1 MKNDPERQGNVQMAD
16 IFDLFKKISSSEA
29 SKPLGNIEYIVVGL
43 GNPEKVY
50 ERTRHNA
57 GFMAIDAIAMRL
69 GVSLDRVKFSA
80 LVGEATIAD
89 KRVLLMK
96 PQTSMNLSGNAV
108 IEAARFYKIEPQNI
122 VVLSDDIT
130 LDVGR
135 LRVRRK
141 GTHGGHN
148 GLRSI
153 EARLSSQ
160 EYQRIKIGI
169 GAKPHPDYDLVNWVL
184 GNFSSEDM
192 VILGE
197 SFDKL
202 YEGLCKILSGDTEGA
217 MQICNAK

>member
-1 MKNDPERQGNVQMAD
+1 MAD
-16 IFDLFKKISSSEA
+16 IFELFKKISTGET
-29 SKPLGNIEYIVVGL
+29 SKSPANVEYIVVGL

-57 GFMAIDAIAMRL
+57 GFMAVDAIASRL
-69 GVSLDRVKFSA
+69 GVSLDRAKFSA
-80 LVGEATIAD
+80 LVGEAVIAD

-160 EYQRIKIGI
+160 EYQRIKIGV

-192 VILGE
+192 NILGE
-197 SFDKL
+197 SFNRL
-202 YEGLCKILSGDTEGA
+202 YDGLCKILSGDTEGA

>member
-1 MKNDPERQGNVQMAD
+1 MAD
-16 IFDLFKKISSSEA
+16 IFDLFKQIAEKRERASSSTEPI
-29 SKPLGNIEYIVVGL
+29 SYIVVGL
-43 GNPEKVY
+43 GNPGDKY
-50 ERTRHNA
+50 FHTRHNA
-57 GFMAIDAIAMRL
+57 GFLALDFISQKVNARIDR
-69 GVSLDRVKFSA
+69 SKFKA
-80 LVGEATIAD
+80 LVGEAVIAD

-108 IEAARFYKIEPQNI
+108 IEAVNFYKLSPEKVI
-122 VVLSDDIT
+122 VLSDDIT

-169 GAKPHPDYDLVNWVL
+169 GAKPHPDYDLVNWVI
-184 GNFSSEDM
+184 GNFTSDDM
-192 VILGE
+192 ATLNE
-197 SFDKL
+197 NFDKL
-202 YEGLCKILSGDTEGA
+202 YMGLSKMLSGDTDGA

>member
-1 MKNDPERQGNVQMAD
+1 MAD
-16 IFDLFKKISSSEA
+16 IFDLFKQISS
-29 SKPLGNIEYIVVGL
+29 GNDSRPTGNVEYIVVGL
-43 GNPEKVY
+43 GNPEKEY

-57 GFMAIDAIAMRL
+57 GFMAIDYISGKL
-69 GVSLDRVKFSA
+69 GVKTDRAKFKA
-80 LVGEATIAD
+80 LVGEAVIAD

-108 IEAARFYKIEPQNI
+108 IEAVSFYKLSPERVI
-122 VVLSDDIT
+122 VLSDDIT

-184 GNFSSEDM
+184 GNFTSAD
-192 VILGE
+192 IATLNE
-197 SFDKL
+197 SFGKL
-202 YEGLCKILSGDTEGA
+202 YLGLEKVLSGDTDGA

>member
-1 MKNDPERQGNVQMAD
+1 MLSLRSKFFVAD
-16 IFDLFKKISSSEA
+16 IFELFKKISSGNDN
-29 SKPLGNIEYIVVGL
+29 KPQGNIEYIVVGL
-43 GNPEKVY
+43 GNPEKEY

-57 GFMAIDAIAMRL
+57 GFMAIDFLANKL
-69 GVSLDRVKFSA
+69 GARVDRAKFQA
-80 LVGEATIAD
+80 LVGEAVISD

-108 IEAARFYKIEPQNI
+108 IEAARFYKVAPENVI
-122 VVLSDDIT
+122 VLSDDIT

-160 EYQRIKIGI
+160 NYQRIKIGI
-169 GAKPHPDYDLVNWVL
+169 GAKPHPDFDLVDWVL
-184 GNFSSEDM
+184 GNFSSEDTAK
-192 VILGE
+192 LNE
-197 SFDKL
+197 NFSKL
-202 YEGLCKILSGDTEGA
+202 YEGLAMMISGDTESA

>member
-1 MKNDPERQGNVQMAD
+1 MKGKVFVAD
-16 IFDLFKKISSSEA
+16 IFDLFKQISSGNND
-29 SKPLGNIEYIVVGL
+29 KPQGNIEYIVVGL
-43 GNPEKVY
+43 GNPEKEY

-57 GFMAIDAIAMRL
+57 GFMAIDFLAERL
-69 GVSLDRVKFSA
+69 GVKVDRAKFQA
-80 LVGEATIAD
+80 LVGEATVCD

-108 IEAARFYKIEPQNI
+108 VEATRFYKIAPENVI
-122 VVLSDDIT
+122 VLSDDIT

-160 EYQRIKIGI
+160 NYQRIKIGI

-184 GNFSSEDM
+184 GNFSSDDIKNLNEHF
-192 VILGE
+192 E
-197 SFDKL
+197 KL
-202 YEGLCKILSGDTEGA
+202 YEGLCKMVLGDTETA

>member
-1 MKNDPERQGNVQMAD
+1 MAD
-16 IFDLFKKISSSEA
+16 IFELFKKISTDETTKS
-29 SKPLGNIEYIVVGL
+29 LGNVEYIVVGL

-57 GFMAIDAIAMRL
+57 GFMAIDAIASRL
-69 GVSLDRVKFSA
+69 GVRLDRAKFSA
-80 LVGEATIAD
+80 LVGEAVIAD

-160 EYQRIKIGI
+160 EYQRIKIGVV
-169 GAKPHPDYDLVNWVL
+169 AKPHPDYDLVNWVL

-192 VILGE
+192 NILGE
-197 SFDKL
+197 SFNRL
-202 YEGLCKILSGDTEGA
+202 YDGLCKILSGDTEGA

>member
-1 MKNDPERQGNVQMAD
+1 MAD
-16 IFDLFKKISSSEA
+16 IFDLFKQISSGGESR
-29 SKPLGNIEYIVVGL
+29 PLGNVEYIVVGL
-43 GNPEKVY
+43 GNPEKEY

-57 GFMAIDAIAMRL
+57 GFMAIDAIAAKHSVR
-69 GVSLDRVKFSA
+69 LDRIKFTS
-80 LVGEATIAD
+80 LVGEAMIAD

-108 IEAARFYKIEPQNI
+108 VEAARFYKIAPQNVI
-122 VVLSDDIT
+122 VLSDDIT

-184 GNFSSEDM
+184 GNFSSNDM
-192 VILGE
+192 AKLGE
-197 SFDKL
+197 SFDRL
-202 YEGLCKILSGDTEGA
+202 YAGLCKMLSGDTDGA

>member
-1 MKNDPERQGNVQMAD
+1 MAD
-16 IFDLFKKISSSEA
+16 IFELFKKISS
-29 SKPLGNIEYIVVGL
+29 GNDNKLQGNVEYIVVGL
-43 GNPEKVY
+43 GNPEKEY

-57 GFMAIDAIAMRL
+57 GFMAIDFLAERL
-69 GVSLDRVKFSA
+69 GVRVDRVKFQA
-80 LVGEATIAD
+80 LVGEAVVSG

-108 IEAARFYKIEPQNI
+108 VEAARFYKIASENVI
-122 VVLSDDIT
+122 VLSDDIT

-160 EYQRIKIGI
+160 NYQRIKIGI
-169 GAKPHPDYDLVNWVL
+169 GAKPHPDYDLVDWVL
-184 GNFSSEDM
+184 GNFSSDDNAKLHENF
-192 VILGE
+192 L
-197 SFDKL
+197 KL
-202 YEGLCKILSGDTEGA
+202 YEGLAMMISGDTEGA

>member
-1 MKNDPERQGNVQMAD
+1 MAD
-16 IFDLFKKISSSEA
+16 IFDLFKRISSDRDDKA
-29 SKPLGNIEYIVVGL
+29 LGNIEYIVVGL
-43 GNPEKVY
+43 GNPEKEY
-50 ERTRHNA
+50 EKTRHNA
-57 GFMAIDAIAMRL
+57 GFMAIDNLANRL
-69 GVSLDRVKFSA
+69 SVKVDRAKFQA
-80 LVGEATIAD
+80 LVGEAVIAD

-108 IEAARFYKIEPQNI
+108 IEAARFYKIAPENI
-122 VVLSDDIT
+122 IVFSDDIT

-153 EARLSSQ
+153 EARLASQ

-184 GNFSSEDM
+184 GNFTPKDLE
-192 VILGE
+192 ILNE
-197 SFDKL
+197 SFEKL
-202 YEGLCKILSGDTEGA
+202 YAGLCKMLSGDTDGA

>member
-1 MKNDPERQGNVQMAD
+1 MAD
-16 IFDLFKKISSSEA
+16 IFDLFKKISSA
-29 SKPLGNIEYIVVGL
+29 SDEKLLGNVEYIVVGL
-43 GNPEKVY
+43 GNPEKEY

-57 GFMAIDAIAMRL
+57 GFMAIDNLAMRL
-69 GVSLDRVKFSA
+69 GVKVDRAKFQA
-80 LVGEATIAD
+80 LVGEAVIAD

-108 IEAARFYKIEPQNI
+108 IEAARFYKIAPENVI
-122 VVLSDDIT
+122 VLSDDIT

-184 GNFSSEDM
+184 GNFSSKDIE
-192 VILGE
+192 ILNE
-197 SFDKL
+197 SFEKL
-202 YEGLCKILSGDTEGA
+202 YEGLCKMLSGDTDGA

>member
-1 MKNDPERQGNVQMAD
+1 MAD
-16 IFDLFKKISSSEA
+16 IFDLFKKISSESSA
-29 SKPLGNIEYIVVGL
+29 KPLGNIEYIVVGL
-43 GNPEKVY
+43 GNPEKEY

-57 GFMAIDAIAMRL
+57 GFMAIDAIAQRA
-69 GVSLDRVKFSA
+69 GVRLDRLKFSA
-80 LVGEATIAD
+80 LVGEAMIAD

-108 IEAARFYKIEPQNI
+108 IEAARFYKIEPQRI
-122 VVLSDDIT
+122 IVLSDDIT

-184 GNFSSEDM
+184 GNFTSDDM
-192 VILGE
+192 AILGE
-197 SFDKL
+197 SFGRL
-202 YEGLCKILSGDTEGA
+202 YEGLCKMLVGDTDGA
-217 MQICNAK
+217 MQLCNAK

>member
-1 MKNDPERQGNVQMAD
+1 MAD
-16 IFDLFKKISSSEA
+16 IFDLFKKISADSQ
-29 SKPLGNIEYIVVGL
+29 SKPLGNIDFLVVGL
-43 GNPEKVY
+43 GNPEKKY
-50 ERTRHNA
+50 EKTRHNA
-57 GFMAIDAIAMRL
+57 GFMAIDYLAERL
-69 GVSLDRVKFSA
+69 SVKVDRIKFSA
-80 LVGEATIAD
+80 LVGEAVICG

-108 IEAARFYKIEPQNI
+108 LEATRFYKIEPENVI
-122 VVLSDDIT
+122 VFSDDIT

-153 EARLSSQ
+153 EAKLSSQ

-169 GAKPHPDYDLVNWVL
+169 GAKPHPDYDLADWVL
-184 GNFSSEDM
+184 GNFSNEDIA
-192 VILGE
+192 VLKGN
-197 SFDKL
+197 FDKL
-202 YEGLCKILSGDTEGA
+202 YSGLSKMISGDTEGA

>member
-1 MKNDPERQGNVQMAD
+1 MAD
-16 IFDLFKKISSSEA
+16 IFDLFKKISSA
-29 SKPLGNIEYIVVGL
+29 NDDKALGNVEYIVVGL

-50 ERTRHNA
+50 EKTRHNA
-57 GFMAIDAIAMRL
+57 GFMAIDYIAERH
-69 GVSLDRVKFSA
+69 GARLDRAKFSS
-80 LVGEATIAD
+80 LVGEAVIAD

-108 IEAARFYKIEPQNI
+108 IEAARFYKINPQNI
-122 VVLSDDIT
+122 IVLSDDIT

-169 GAKPHPDYDLVNWVL
+169 GAKPHPDYDLANWVL
-184 GNFSSEDM
+184 GNFSSADIAKLNEN
-192 VILGE
+192 
-197 SFDKL
+197 FDKL
-202 YEGLCKILSGDTEGA
+202 YMGLCKMLSGDTDSA

>member
-1 MKNDPERQGNVQMAD
+1 
-16 IFDLFKKISSSEA
+16 
-29 SKPLGNIEYIVVGL
+29 VVGL
-43 GNPEKVY
+43 GNPEKEY

-57 GFMAIDAIAMRL
+57 GFMAIDAIAAKHSVR
-69 GVSLDRVKFSA
+69 LDRIKFTS
-80 LVGEATIAD
+80 LVGEAVIAD

-108 IEAARFYKIEPQNI
+108 VEAARFYKIAPQNI
-122 VVLSDDIT
+122 IVLSDDIT

-184 GNFSSEDM
+184 GNFSSDDM
-192 VILGE
+192 AKLGE
-197 SFDKL
+197 SFDRL
-202 YEGLCKILSGDTEGA
+202 YAGLCKMLSGDTDGA

>member
-1 MKNDPERQGNVQMAD
+1 MAD
-16 IFDLFKKISSSEA
+16 IFDLFKKISSGADERL
-29 SKPLGNIEYIVVGL
+29 LGNIEYIVVGL
-43 GNPEKVY
+43 GNPEKEY

-57 GFMAIDAIAMRL
+57 GFMAIDNLAARL
-69 GVSLDRVKFSA
+69 NVKVDRAKFQA
-80 LVGEATIAD
+80 LVGEAVVAD
-89 KRVLLMK
+89 KKVLLMK

-108 IEAARFYKIEPQNI
+108 VEAARFYKIAPENVI
-122 VVLSDDIT
+122 VLSDDIT

-184 GNFSSEDM
+184 GNFSSKDIE
-192 VILGE
+192 ILNE
-197 SFDKL
+197 SFEKL
-202 YEGLCKILSGDTEGA
+202 YAGLCKMLSGDTEGA

>member
-1 MKNDPERQGNVQMAD
+1 MAD
-16 IFDLFKKISSSEA
+16 IFELFKKISTGET
-29 SKPLGNIEYIVVGL
+29 SKSPANVEYIVVGL

-57 GFMAIDAIAMRL
+57 GFMAIDAIASRL
-69 GVSLDRVKFSA
+69 GVSFDRAKFSA
-80 LVGEATIAD
+80 LVGEAVIAD

-160 EYQRIKIGI
+160 EYQRIKIGV

-192 VILGE
+192 NILGE
-197 SFDKL
+197 SFNRL
-202 YEGLCKILSGDTEGA
+202 YDGLCKILSGDTEGA

>member
-1 MKNDPERQGNVQMAD
+1 MAD
-16 IFDLFKKISSSEA
+16 IFELFKKISTGETTKS
-29 SKPLGNIEYIVVGL
+29 LGNVEYIVVGL

-57 GFMAIDAIAMRL
+57 GFMAIDAIASRL
-69 GVSLDRVKFSA
+69 GVRLDRAKFSA
-80 LVGEATIAD
+80 LVGEAVIAD

-160 EYQRIKIGI
+160 EYQRIKIGV

-192 VILGE
+192 NILGE
-197 SFDKL
+197 SFNRL
-202 YEGLCKILSGDTEGA
+202 YDGLCKILSGDTEGA

>member
-1 MKNDPERQGNVQMAD
+1 MAD
-16 IFDLFKKISSSEA
+16 IFDLFKKISSANDEKA
-29 SKPLGNIEYIVVGL
+29 LGNVEYIVVGL

-50 ERTRHNA
+50 EKTRHNA
-57 GFMAIDAIAMRL
+57 GFMAIDYIAERH
-69 GVSLDRVKFSA
+69 GTRLDRAKFSS
-80 LVGEATIAD
+80 LVGEAVIAE

-108 IEAARFYKIEPQNI
+108 IEAARFYKIAPQNI
-122 VVLSDDIT
+122 IVLSDDIT

-169 GAKPHPDYDLVNWVL
+169 GAKPHPDYDLANWVL
-184 GNFSSEDM
+184 GNFSSADITTLNEN
-192 VILGE
+192 
-197 SFDKL
+197 FDKL
-202 YEGLCKILSGDTEGA
+202 YMGLCKMLSGDTDGA

>member
-1 MKNDPERQGNVQMAD
+1 MSN
-16 IFDLFKKISSSEA
+16 IFDIFKKIESEKQDKA
-29 SKPLGNIEYIVVGL
+29 LSPITHIVVGL
-43 GNPEKVY
+43 GNPGDKY
-50 ERTRHNA
+50 FYTRHNA
-57 GFMAIDAIAMRL
+57 GFLAMDYISQRCASQ
-69 GVSLDRVKFSA
+69 VNRSKFKA
-80 LVGEATIAD
+80 LVGEANIAG

-160 EYQRIKIGI
+160 EYQRIKIGV

-192 VILGE
+192 NILGE
-197 SFDKL
+197 SFNRL
-202 YEGLCKILSGDTEGA
+202 YDGLCKILSGDTEGA

>member
-1 MKNDPERQGNVQMAD
+1 
-16 IFDLFKKISSSEA
+16 
-29 SKPLGNIEYIVVGL
+29 
-43 GNPEKVY
+43 
-50 ERTRHNA
+50 
-57 GFMAIDAIAMRL
+57 MAIDSIATRL
-69 GVSLDRVKFSA
+69 GVRLDRAKFSA
-80 LVGEATIAD
+80 LVGEAIIAE

-108 IEAARFYKIEPQNI
+108 IEAARFYKIAPQNVI
-122 VVLSDDIT
+122 VLSDDIT

-184 GNFSSEDM
+184 GNFTSDD
-192 VILGE
+192 IATLNE

-202 YEGLCKILSGDTEGA
+202 YAGLCKMLEGDTDGA

>member
-1 MKNDPERQGNVQMAD
+1 MAD
-16 IFDLFKKISSSEA
+16 IFDLFKKIA
-29 SKPLGNIEYIVVGL
+29 RDDDAKARTNVEYLVVGL

-50 ERTRHNA
+50 EKTRHNA
-57 GFMAIDAIAMRL
+57 GFMAIDFIAEKLSLR
-69 GVSLDRVKFSA
+69 LDRAKFSS
-80 LVGEATIAD
+80 LVTEAELGG

-108 IEAARFYKIEPQNI
+108 IEAARFYKIEPQRVI
-122 VVLSDDIT
+122 VLSDDIT

-153 EARLSSQ
+153 EARLNSE

-169 GAKPHPDYDLVNWVL
+169 GAKPHPDYDLVDWVL
-184 GNFSSEDM
+184 GNFSRDDFATLK
-192 VILGE
+192 V

-202 YEGLCKILSGDTEGA
+202 YEGLCKMLSGDTEGA

>member
-1 MKNDPERQGNVQMAD
+1 MAD
-16 IFDLFKKISSSEA
+16 IFDLFKKISADSQ
-29 SKPLGNIEYIVVGL
+29 SKPLGNIDFLVVGL
-43 GNPEKVY
+43 GNPEKKY
-50 ERTRHNA
+50 EKTRHNA
-57 GFMAIDAIAMRL
+57 GFMAIDYLAERL
-69 GVSLDRVKFSA
+69 SVKVDRIKFSA
-80 LVGEATIAD
+80 LVGEAVICG

-108 IEAARFYKIEPQNI
+108 LEAARFYKIEPENI
-122 VVLSDDIT
+122 IVFSDDIT

-153 EARLSSQ
+153 EAKLSSQ

-169 GAKPHPDYDLVNWVL
+169 GAKPHPDYDLADWVL
-184 GNFSSEDM
+184 GNFSNEDIA
-192 VILGE
+192 VLKGN
-197 SFDKL
+197 FDKL
-202 YEGLCKILSGDTEGA
+202 YSGLSKMISGDTEGA

>member
-1 MKNDPERQGNVQMAD
+1 MAD
-16 IFDLFKKISSSEA
+16 IFDLFKKISTENNN
-29 SKPLGNIEYIVVGL
+29 KPQGNIEYIVVGL
-43 GNPEKVY
+43 GNPEKEY

-57 GFMAIDAIAMRL
+57 GFMAIDFLATRL
-69 GVSLDRVKFSA
+69 GAKVDRAKFQA
-80 LVGEATIAD
+80 LVGEATICD

-108 IEAARFYKIEPQNI
+108 IEAARFYKISPENI
-122 VVLSDDIT
+122 IVLSDDIT

-160 EYQRIKIGI
+160 NYQRIKIGI

-184 GNFSSEDM
+184 GNFSSDDIAKLNENF
-192 VILGE
+192 E
-197 SFDKL
+197 KL
-202 YEGLCKILSGDTEGA
+202 YEGLCKMVLGDTESA

>member
-1 MKNDPERQGNVQMAD
+1 MAD
-16 IFDLFKKISSSEA
+16 IFDLFKQISSGGESR
-29 SKPLGNIEYIVVGL
+29 PLGNVEYIVVGL
-43 GNPEKVY
+43 GNPEKEY

-57 GFMAIDAIAMRL
+57 GFMAIDAIAAKHSVR
-69 GVSLDRVKFSA
+69 LDRIKFTS
-80 LVGEATIAD
+80 LVGEAVIAD

-108 IEAARFYKIEPQNI
+108 VEAARFYKIAPQNVI
-122 VVLSDDIT
+122 VLSDDIT

-169 GAKPHPDYDLVNWVL
+169 GAKPHPDYDLVDWVL
-184 GNFSSEDM
+184 GNFSSDDM
-192 VILGE
+192 AKLGE
-197 SFDKL
+197 SFDRL
-202 YEGLCKILSGDTEGA
+202 YAGLCKMLSGDTDGA

>member
-1 MKNDPERQGNVQMAD
+1 MAD
-16 IFDLFKKISSSEA
+16 IFDLFKKISSEA
-29 SKPLGNIEYIVVGL
+29 NEKSLGSIEYIVVGL
-43 GNPEKVY
+43 GNPEKIY
-50 ERTRHNA
+50 EKTRHNA
-57 GFMAIDAIAMRL
+57 GFMAIDSIATRL
-69 GVSLDRVKFSA
+69 GVRLDRAKFSA
-80 LVGEATIAD
+80 LVGEATIAE

-108 IEAARFYKIEPQNI
+108 IEAARFYKIAPQNVI
-122 VVLSDDIT
+122 VLSDDIT

-184 GNFSSEDM
+184 GNFTSDD
-192 VILGE
+192 IATLNE

-202 YEGLCKILSGDTEGA
+202 YAGLCKMLEGDTDGA
-217 MQICNAK
+217 MQMCNAK

>member
-1 MKNDPERQGNVQMAD
+1 MAD
-16 IFDLFKKISSSEA
+16 IFELFKKISTDETTKS
-29 SKPLGNIEYIVVGL
+29 LGNIEYIVVGL

-57 GFMAIDAIAMRL
+57 GFMAIDAIASRL
-69 GVSLDRVKFSA
+69 GVRLDRAKFSA
-80 LVGEATIAD
+80 LVGEAVIAD

-160 EYQRIKIGI
+160 EYQRIKIGV

-192 VILGE
+192 NILGE
-197 SFDKL
+197 SFNRL
-202 YEGLCKILSGDTEGA
+202 YDGLCKILSGDTEGA

>member
-1 MKNDPERQGNVQMAD
+1 MAD
-16 IFDLFKKISSSEA
+16 IFDLFKKISSEKQEA
-29 SKPLGNIEYIVVGL
+29 PLGNIEYIVVGL

-50 ERTRHNA
+50 EKTRHNA
-57 GFMAIDAIAMRL
+57 GFMAIDYLAERL
-69 GVSLDRVKFSA
+69 CVKVDRAKYSS
-80 LVGEATIAD
+80 LVGEAVIAD

-108 IEAARFYKIEPQNI
+108 IEAARFYKIAPENVI
-122 VVLSDDIT
+122 VLSDDIT

-160 EYQRIKIGI
+160 DYQRIKIGI
-169 GAKPHPDYDLVNWVL
+169 GAKPHPDYDLVDWVL
-184 GNFSSEDM
+184 GNFSNED
-192 VILGE
+192 IATLKE

-202 YEGLCKILSGDTEGA
+202 YSGLAKMVSGDTESA

>member
-1 MKNDPERQGNVQMAD
+1 MAD
-16 IFDLFKKISSSEA
+16 IFDLFKQISTGND
-29 SKPLGNIEYIVVGL
+29 SKPAGNIEYIVVGL
-43 GNPEKVY
+43 GNPEKEY

-57 GFMAIDAIAMRL
+57 GFMAIDNIAGRL
-69 GVSLDRVKFSA
+69 GVKTDRAKFKA
-80 LVGEATIAD
+80 LVGEAVIAD

-108 IEAARFYKIEPQNI
+108 IEAVNFYKLSPERVI
-122 VVLSDDIT
+122 VLSDDIT

-184 GNFSSEDM
+184 GNFTSDDM
-192 VILGE
+192 ATLNE

-202 YEGLCKILSGDTEGA
+202 YMGLSKMLSGDTDGA

>member
-1 MKNDPERQGNVQMAD
+1 MAD
-16 IFDLFKKISSSEA
+16 IFDLFKKISADSQ
-29 SKPLGNIEYIVVGL
+29 SKPLGNIDFLVVGL
-43 GNPEKVY
+43 GNPEKKY
-50 ERTRHNA
+50 EKTRHNA
-57 GFMAIDAIAMRL
+57 GFMAIDYLAERL
-69 GVSLDRVKFSA
+69 SVKVDRIKFSA
-80 LVGEATIAD
+80 LVGEAVICG

-108 IEAARFYKIEPQNI
+108 LEAARFYKIEPENVI
-122 VVLSDDIT
+122 VFSDDIT

-153 EARLSSQ
+153 EAKLSSQ

-169 GAKPHPDYDLVNWVL
+169 GAKPHPDYDLADWVL
-184 GNFSSEDM
+184 GNFSNEDLA
-192 VILGE
+192 VLKGN
-197 SFDKL
+197 FDKL
-202 YEGLCKILSGDTEGA
+202 YSGLSMMISGDTEGA

>member
-1 MKNDPERQGNVQMAD
+1 MAD
-16 IFDLFKKISSSEA
+16 IFELFKKISTGET
-29 SKPLGNIEYIVVGL
+29 SKSPANVEYIVVGL

-57 GFMAIDAIAMRL
+57 GFMAIDAIASRL
-69 GVSLDRVKFSA
+69 GVSLDRAKFFA
-80 LVGEATIAD
+80 LVGEAVIAD

-160 EYQRIKIGI
+160 EYQRIKIGV

-192 VILGE
+192 NILGE
-197 SFDKL
+197 SFNRL
-202 YEGLCKILSGDTEGA
+202 YDGLCKILSGDTEGA

>member
-1 MKNDPERQGNVQMAD
+1 MAD
-16 IFDLFKKISSSEA
+16 IFDLFKQISTGNEN
-29 SKPLGNIEYIVVGL
+29 KPSGNIEYIVVGL
-43 GNPEKVY
+43 GNPEKEY

-57 GFMAIDAIAMRL
+57 GFMAIDYIANRL
-69 GVSLDRVKFSA
+69 SVKTDRAKFKA
-80 LVGEATIAD
+80 LVGEAVIAD

-108 IEAARFYKIEPQNI
+108 IEAVNFYKLSPEKVI
-122 VVLSDDIT
+122 VLSDDIT

-169 GAKPHPDYDLVNWVL
+169 GAKPHPDYDLADWVL
-184 GNFSSEDM
+184 SEFSKDDQEKLFPCFGKAYDGLVKIIEGNVDA
-192 VILGE
+192 
-197 SFDKL
+197 
-202 YEGLCKILSGDTEGA
+202 A
-217 MQICNAK
+217 MQICNTK

>member
-1 MKNDPERQGNVQMAD
+1 MAD
-16 IFDLFKKISSSEA
+16 IFDLFKQISS
-29 SKPLGNIEYIVVGL
+29 GNDSRPTGNVEYIVVGL
-43 GNPEKVY
+43 GNPEKEY

-57 GFMAIDAIAMRL
+57 GFMAIDYISGKL
-69 GVSLDRVKFSA
+69 GVKTDRAKFKA
-80 LVGEATIAD
+80 LVGEAVIAD

-108 IEAARFYKIEPQNI
+108 IEAVSFYKLSPERVI
-122 VVLSDDIT
+122 VLSDDIT

-184 GNFSSEDM
+184 GNFTSTD
-192 VILGE
+192 IATLNE
-197 SFDKL
+197 SFGKL
-202 YEGLCKILSGDTEGA
+202 YLGLEKVLSGDTDGA

>member
-1 MKNDPERQGNVQMAD
+1 MAD
-16 IFDLFKKISSSEA
+16 IFDLFKKISSDKQES
-29 SKPLGNIEYIVVGL
+29 PLGSIEYIVVGL

-50 ERTRHNA
+50 EKTRHNA
-57 GFMAIDAIAMRL
+57 GFMAIDNIAARL
-69 GVSLDRVKFSA
+69 GVKLDRAKFSA
-80 LVGEATIAD
+80 LVGEAVIAE

-122 VVLSDDIT
+122 IVLSDDIT

-184 GNFSSEDM
+184 GNFTSDD
-192 VILGE
+192 IATLNE
-197 SFDKL
+197 SFEKL
-202 YEGLCKILSGDTEGA
+202 YLGLCKMLSGDTEGA

>member
-1 MKNDPERQGNVQMAD
+1 MAD
-16 IFDLFKKISSSEA
+16 IFDLFKKISSGNNDR
-29 SKPLGNIEYIVVGL
+29 PQGNIEYIVAGL
-43 GNPEKVY
+43 GNPEKEY

-57 GFMAIDAIAMRL
+57 GFMAIDFLAERL
-69 GVSLDRVKFSA
+69 AVKVDRAKFQA
-80 LVGEATIAD
+80 LVGEATVCD

-108 IEAARFYKIEPQNI
+108 IEAARFYKIVPENI
-122 VVLSDDIT
+122 IVLSDDIT

-160 EYQRIKIGI
+160 NYQRIKIGI

-184 GNFSSEDM
+184 GNFSSDDM
-192 VILGE
+192 IKLNE
-197 SFDKL
+197 NFEKL
-202 YEGLCKILSGDTEGA
+202 YEGLCKMVLGDTEAA
-217 MQICNAK
+217 MQLCNAK

>member
-1 MKNDPERQGNVQMAD
+1 MAD
-16 IFDLFKKISSSEA
+16 IFDLFKQISTGNEN
-29 SKPLGNIEYIVVGL
+29 KPSGNIEYIVVGL
-43 GNPEKVY
+43 GNPEKEY

-57 GFMAIDAIAMRL
+57 GFMAIDYIANRL
-69 GVSLDRVKFSA
+69 SVKTDRAKFKA
-80 LVGEATIAD
+80 LVGEAVIAD

-108 IEAARFYKIEPQNI
+108 IEAVNFYKLSPEKVI
-122 VVLSDDIT
+122 VLSDDIT

-184 GNFSSEDM
+184 GNFTSDDM
-192 VILGE
+192 ATLNE
-197 SFDKL
+197 NFDKL
-202 YEGLCKILSGDTEGA
+202 YIGLSKMLSGDTDGA